1 MPLGYEGTLM
11 LLSICPLGIRGDDG
25 HTLLVIIHHFYYS
38 AQIYHM
44 NNTTKIYLILL
55 DIRSVHNVG
64 AIFRTADAVGID
76 KVYLVGTTPTPLD
89 RFGRV
94 RSDLHKSALGAELM
108 VPWEQVVDVD
118 NLLQKLKKEKVDLV
132 AIEQSSRSMDY
143 KKYTLPKDK
152 NVAIIIGTEASG
164 IPQKVLLECNSILE
178 IPMRGKKESLNV
190 TTALGIALFRIL
202 NI

>member
-1 MPLGYEGTLM
+1 
-11 LLSICPLGIRGDDG
+11 
-25 HTLLVIIHHFYYS
+25 
-38 AQIYHM
+38 M

-132 AIEQSSRSMDY
+132 AIEQSTRSMDY
-143 KKYTLPKDK
+143 KEYTLPKDK